1 MSEKNEQLSA
11 RVWFG
16 LVLFIFMGSMAANLQ
31 GTLTS
36 VFLDNTV
43 FDQGSMGAKITLT
56 DAVNIITSG
65 SAVIQEITAE
75 PEVIILTASVNVI
88 FAPIEPWSKTVLS
101 KNTLVSVP

>member
-65 SAVIQEITAE
+65 SAVISCITAFIMGTLSE
-75 PEVIILTASVNVI
+75 KLRNRKI
-88 FAPIEPWSKTVLS
+88 FICGHC
-101 KNTLVSVP
+101 VSPRL